1 MMEKTFMETRGYTY
15 KAALAE
21 GSFGKVVKAESI
33 HLKKI
38 VAIKVIGLN
47 KYTTVNREKF
57 VTQEKEIIRTLKH
70 PNIVKTYDV
79 FESRSEMVYVVM
91 ELCPQGDVAK
101 LISTRGPLD
110 ECFSC
115 RLFKQLCLAIEYLH
129 GIDIA
134 HKDIKCENLLLDMHY
149 NLKLCD
155 FGFSEK
161 VTYNQGKLV
170 LSDTHC
176 GTLQYAAPEIL
187 KNLPHNSKI
196 SDVWS
201 MGVVLYKMLCGSLPF
216 TTTNTTKLVQL
227 QLKHNIKFPTDPS
240 ISSLAKELIHSILH
254 PVVDHRITVSRMLES
269 PWMVKAMEEDS
280 DEGTTA
286 SQMASQTASQTAS
299 QSASQTA
306 SRTPSQTAPASEIK
320 ED

>member
-1 MMEKTFMETRGYTY
+1 MEKTFMETKGYTY
-15 KAALAE
+15 KCSLAE

-33 HLKKI
+33 HLKKL
-38 VAIKVIGLN
+38 VAIKIIGLN

-79 FESRSEMVYVVM
+79 FESRRGKTCRKGQMVYVVM

-101 LISTRGPLD
+101 LISARGALD

-115 RLFKQLCLAIEYLH
+115 RLFKQLCLAIQYLH
-129 GIDIA
+129 GINIA
-134 HKDIKCENLLLDMHY
+134 HKDIKCENLLLDVHY

-161 VTYNQGKLV
+161 LTYVQGKLV
-170 LSDTHC
+170 PSDTHC

-187 KNLPHNSKI
+187 KNLSHNSKI

-201 MGVVLYKMLCGSLPF
+201 MGIVLYKMLCGSLPF

-227 QLKHNIKFPTDPS
+227 QMKHNIKFPTG
-240 ISSLAKELIHSILH
+240 SSVSSQAKELIHSILH
-254 PVVDHRITVSRMLES
+254 PMVEHRITVSRMLES
-269 PWMVKAMEEDS
+269 QWVLTLTEEDR

-286 SQMASQTASQTAS
+286 SQ
-299 QSASQTA
+299 
-306 SRTPSQTAPASEIK
+306 TAPVSEIK
-320 ED
+320 EDKLTINNSDA

>member
-1 MMEKTFMETRGYTY
+1 MMEKTFMETKGYTY

-33 HLKKI
+33 HLKKL

-47 KYTTVNREKF
+47 KYTAVNRDKF

-70 PNIVKTYDV
+70 PHIVKTYDV

-101 LISTRGPLD
+101 LISARGALD

-115 RLFKQLCLAIEYLH
+115 RLFKQLCLAIQYLH

-134 HKDIKCENLLLDMHY
+134 HKDIKCENLLLDAHY

-161 VTYNQGKLV
+161 LSYVQGKLV

-176 GTLQYAAPEIL
+176 GTLQYAPPEIL

-196 SDVWS
+196 ADVWS
-201 MGVVLYKMLCGSLPF
+201 MGIVLYKMLCGLLPF
-216 TTTNTTKLVQL
+216 ITTNTTKLVQL
-227 QLKHNIKFPTDPS
+227 QLKHNIKFPTG
-240 ISSLAKELIHSILH
+240 SSVSSQAKELIHSILH

-269 PWMVKAMEEDS
+269 QWVLKVTEEDS

-286 SQMASQTASQTAS
+286 TQTATL
-299 QSASQTA
+299 
-306 SRTPSQTAPASEIK
+306 SEIK
-320 ED
+320 EDKLTIHNSDAKEGLSTAVP